1 MFMSSTHTI
10 PASLAI
16 PPSAI
21 IALRPDAP
29 LSDSQLSLADRQLK
43 QLARMAE
50 IAMERMEDLNANPTN
65 ADGKPLNKVQVAHA
79 VERLSQ
85 AVRRIMALEQETS
98 GLREKRVQRVRHDL
112 LTVKKTAVRQSVE
125 RSLITAKPELN
136 PERRERLLADLF
148 SDYDRLGKGTVRE
161 IVAQICQDLGIE
173 ADLSLWEEPTPIDIA
188 LPAGHDWIVPANG
201 DKPYT
206 RVTLPSGFR
215 TRLSFDSPHLE
226 QHSPPKHGN
235 DPPKRA

>member
-1 MFMSSTHTI
+1 MFMSSTHAI

-29 LSDSQLSLADRQLK
+29 LSDAQLSLADRQLR

-50 IAMERMEDLNANPTN
+50 IGMEALEDLRGPG
-65 ADGKPLNKVQVAHA
+65 ADGKRLNPIQVGTAYDR
-79 VERLSQ
+79 VTQ
-85 AVRRIMALEQETS
+85 AVRRTMASEQEVS

-125 RSLITAKPELN
+125 RSLITGKPELTR
-136 PERRERLLADLF
+136 ERRERLLADLF
-148 SDYDRLGKGTVRE
+148 SGYDLLGKGTVRE
-161 IVAQICQDLGIE
+161 IVAQICQDLGVE
-173 ADLSLWEEPTPIDIA
+173 TDLSLWEEPTPIDIA
-188 LPAGHDWIVPANG
+188 LPAGYDWIVPANG

-206 RVTLPSGFR
+206 RVTLPSGVR
-215 TRLSFDSPHLE
+215 TRLSFDSPHLAK
-226 QHSPPKHGN
+226 HGPPKHGN